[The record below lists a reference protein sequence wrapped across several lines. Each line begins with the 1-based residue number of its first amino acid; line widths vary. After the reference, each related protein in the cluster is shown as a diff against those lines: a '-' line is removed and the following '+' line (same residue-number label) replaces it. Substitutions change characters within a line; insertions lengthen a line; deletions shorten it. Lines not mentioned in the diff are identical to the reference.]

1 MTREEIYNLKIQ
13 HSEKLAAYREKL
25 YAHPQL
31 RQLFFELTLKCNEAC
46 FHCGSSCGAARPD
59 GLPAEKYIE
68 ILDEVKRNFDISR
81 LMLCITGGEPLL
93 REDFF
98 DILGYASGIGYTW
111 GMTSNA
117 TLITPVVARR
127 LYEAG
132 MATISVSID
141 GLEKTHDRLRGLP
154 GGYRLAMEGIEN
166 LLAEREAREAE
177 PRGTEGRGAE
187 AREAEP
193 RGAEGR
199 GSERCG
205 SAGRGAE
212 SCESAGCESE
222 SNRAETGKRPFRAI
236 QVTTVINHEN
246 IRELDDLYR
255 IFEDMDIDSWRV
267 IGLEPIGRALLRPE
281 LMLTPDDQRRLLSF
295 IYEKRCEQMPVT
307 YGCSHFVGFDYEREV
322 RDWYFLCNAGIYTA
336 GIMANGDV
344 GACLDIERNPRTIQ
358 GNILA
363 TPFTKI
369 WNERFEIFRQPL
381 SGMCEGCRDCAYERY
396 CAGGAHHSYDYEKD
410 QQRICMKG
418 ILFE

>member
-1 MTREEIYNLKIQ
+1 MTREEIHKLKIQ
-13 HSEKLAAYREKL
+13 HAEKLAAYREKL

-31 RQLFFELTLKCNEAC
+31 RQLFLELTLKCNEAC

-59 GLPAEKYIE
+59 GLPAETYID
-68 ILDEVKRNFDISR
+68 ILDEVRESFDISR
-81 LMLCITGGEPLL
+81 LMLCTTGGEPLL
-93 REDFF
+93 RQDFF
-98 DILGYASGIGYTW
+98 DILGYANEVGYKW

-117 TLITPVVARR
+117 TLITPDVARR
-127 LYEAG
+127 LYETG

-141 GLEKTHDRLRGLP
+141 GLEKTHDRLRGLD
-154 GGYRLAMEGIEN
+154 GGYRLAMAGIEN
-166 LLAEREAREAE
+166 LLAERER
-177 PRGTEGRGAE
+177 RGLESC
-187 AREAEP
+187 
-193 RGAEGR
+193 
-199 GSERCG
+199 GSETH
-205 SAGRGAE
+205 
-212 SCESAGCESE
+212 
-222 SNRAETGKRPFRAI
+222 RAETGRKKPVRAI

-281 LMLTPDDQRRLLSF
+281 LMLTPDDQRRLFSF
-295 IYEKRCEQMPVT
+295 IYEKRSEQMPVT

-344 GACLDIERNPRTIQ
+344 SACLDIERNQRTIQ
-358 GNILA
+358 GNILE

-381 SGMCEGCRDCAYERY
+381 SGMCEGCKGCAYERY
-396 CAGGAHHSYDYEKD
+396 CAGGAHHSYDYENN

>member
-1 MTREEIYNLKIQ
+1 MTREDIYKLKIQ
-13 HSEKLAAYREKL
+13 HAEKLAAYREEL

-31 RQLFFELTLKCNEAC
+31 RQFFLELTLKCNEAC
-46 FHCGSSCGAARPD
+46 FHCGSLCGAARPD
-59 GLPAEKYIE
+59 GLPAQAYFDV
-68 ILDEVKRNFDISR
+68 LDEVKENFDISR

-98 DILGYASGIGYTW
+98 DILGYANEIGYTW

-117 TLITPVVARR
+117 TLITPLVAKR
-127 LYEAG
+127 LYETG

-141 GLEKTHDRLRGLP
+141 GLEKTHDKLRGLS
-154 GGYRLAMEGIEN
+154 GGYRLAMAGIEN
-166 LLAEREAREAE
+166 LLAERESRRQEARRPETRESEARRPKARES
-177 PRGTEGRGAE
+177 GARRPE
-187 AREAEP
+187 IR
-193 RGAEGR
+193 RSG
-199 GSERCG
+199 
-205 SAGRGAE
+205 
-212 SCESAGCESE
+212 
-222 SNRAETGKRPFRAI
+222 TGKKPLRAI

-246 IRELDDLYR
+246 IRELDELYS
-255 IFEDMDIDSWRV
+255 IFENMDIDSWRV
-267 IGLEPIGRALLRPE
+267 VGLEPIGRALLRPE

-344 GACLDIERNPRTIQ
+344 SACLDIERNPRTIQ
-358 GNILA
+358 GSILE

-381 SGMCEGCRDCAYERY
+381 SGMCEGCKDCAYERY
-396 CAGGAHHSYDYEKD
+396 CAGGAHHSYDYEKN

>member
-1 MTREEIYNLKIQ
+1 MTGEEVFEIKIQ
-13 HSEKLAAYREKL
+13 HAEKLAAYREKL
-25 YAHPQL
+25 YSHPQL

-59 GLPAEKYIE
+59 GLPAEKYID

-93 REDFF
+93 RQDFF
-98 DILGYASGIGYTW
+98 DILGYAHDSGYTW

-117 TLITPVVARR
+117 TLITPAVARR
-127 LYEAG
+127 LYKTG

-141 GLEKTHDRLRGLP
+141 GLEKTHDRLRGLS
-154 GGYRLAMEGIEN
+154 GGYRLAMAGIEN
-166 LLAEREAREAE
+166 LLAEREN
-177 PRGTEGRGAE
+177 RGTEPLGL
-187 AREAEP
+187 
-193 RGAEGR
+193 
-199 GSERCG
+199 
-205 SAGRGAE
+205 
-212 SCESAGCESE
+212 
-222 SNRAETGKRPFRAI
+222 ETGRKRPFRAI

-267 IGLEPIGRALLRPE
+267 IGLEPIGRALQRPE

-295 IYEKRCEQMPVT
+295 IYEKRSEQMPVT

-358 GNILA
+358 GNILT

-396 CAGGAHHSYDYEKD
+396 CAGGAHHSYDYVND
-410 QQRICMKG
+410 QQRVCMKG

>member
-1 MTREEIYNLKIQ
+1 MTREDIYNLKIQ

-59 GLPAEKYIE
+59 GLPANKYIE

-98 DILGYASGIGYTW
+98 DILGYANDTGYTW

-117 TLITPVVARR
+117 TLITPAVAKR
-127 LYEAG
+127 LYETG

-141 GLEKTHDRLRGLP
+141 GLEKTHDLLRGLP
-154 GGYRLAMEGIEN
+154 GGYRLAMAGIEN
-166 LLAEREAREAE
+166 LLAERES
-177 PRGTEGRGAE
+177 
-187 AREAEP
+187 
-193 RGAEGR
+193 R
-199 GSERCG
+199 GSESRR
-205 SAGRGAE
+205 SE
-212 SCESAGCESE
+212 SSESE
-222 SNRAETGKRPFRAI
+222 SRRSEGSESESSESESSESESRRSETNRSGTGRKKPFRAI

-281 LMLTPDDQRRLLSF
+281 LMLTPDDQRRLFSF
-295 IYEKRCEQMPVT
+295 IYEKRSEQMPVT
-307 YGCSHFVGFDYEREV
+307 YGCSHFVGFDYEHEV

-344 GACLDIERNPRTIQ
+344 GACLDIERNQRTIQ
-358 GNILA
+358 GNIL
-363 TPFTKI
+363 TMPFTKI
-369 WNERFEIFRQPL
+369 WNERFELFRQPL

-396 CAGGAHHSYDYEKD
+396 CAGGAHHSYDYEKN